1 MLSTHQ
7 KVIKLMHGLKMGLLF
22 VGFISTFSFASI
34 ARAGERWPGP
44 EKHGICLVN
53 QVCGSPT
60 YQKPSNA
67 WGIGGFYVNL
77 TSPDSSALIRWTA
90 RQCDGTELS
99 SSRNISTS
107 STGQNYIDFPNRGRF
122 ASGVC
127 SFRFNVVDAN
137 RYRDGGPLVEF
148 LTNYDVD
155 Y

>member
-1 MLSTHQ
+1 M
-7 KVIKLMHGLKMGLLF
+7 KLMQSLKMGFLF
-22 VGFISTFSFASI
+22 VGLISSFSFASI

-44 EKHGICLVN
+44 EKHGTCQVN

-77 TSPDSSALIRWTA
+77 TSPDSSALITWTA
-90 RQCDGTELS
+90 RQCDGRELS
-99 SSRNISTS
+99 GSRNISTS
-107 STGQNYIDFPNRGRF
+107 STGQHYIDFPNKRRF

-127 SFRFNVVDAN
+127 SFRFNVVDAK
-137 RYRDGGPLVEF
+137 RYRDGGYLVEF
-148 LTNYDVD
+148 LINYDVD